1 MRMIARGSVLAAVLL
16 AASPA
21 PALSEGNYTVRNG
34 TGRAL
39 TCGLRQSGAV
49 MILRESV
56 MPSCLRA
63 FAWFAQS
70 DAEPYGATKSAVVAP
85 AAVNGAVR
93 SL

>member
-1 MRMIARGSVLAAVLL
+1 MAYVQIGQSPSAAI
-16 AASPA
+16 
-21 PALSEGNYTVRNG
+21 
-34 TGRAL
+34 

-56 MPSCLRA
+56 MPSCLSP

-70 DAEPYGATKSAVVAP
+70 AAEPYGAMKSAVVAP

-93 SL
+93 SVWPCV